1 MIRYRNSPEIVDALD
16 RYLLTGTL
24 SARVVQ
30 GGQQHLEADV
40 SSRVSCSL
48 SVRYAEGRAQGF
60 SPRRAGANHRVAWS
74 RSGESRRD
82 RGERTDGLNHQGDAY
97 CDLAEVLAAPAA
109 PTRQPTPSNRRSSA
123 TSARRTS

>member
-30 GGQQHLEADV
+30 GGQQHLEAAV

-60 SPRRAGANHRVAWS
+60 SPRRAGAIIEWLGAEAEKAVAI
-74 RSGESRRD
+74 
-82 RGERTDGLNHQGDAY
+82 
-97 CDLAEVLAAPAA
+97 AASA
-109 PTRQPTPSNRRSSA
+109 PMD
-123 TSARRTS
+123 